1 MSQTR
6 DDQFA
11 ESAPPGPVLEATHL
25 THVYGLGD
33 TQITALTDVSLSLM
47 HGEIVVL
54 LGPAGSGKSTLLSIL
69 SGLLR
74 PTSGQVLA
82 LGQDIWKL
90 SQAELEHFRLKHC
103 GFIFQEYNLLP
114 SLNAR
119 QQLEII
125 LRWGEG
131 VGAHEARTRAEEML
145 TLLGLARKGP
155 LMPIHLSGGEQ
166 QRVAIGRGL
175 VKKPTFCFADEPT
188 AALDWKR
195 GQQVIEL
202 LRSAA
207 HDQGVAVLVVA
218 HDERIVTFA
227 DRVLLLEDGRLHE
240 PAAEELSACCREA
253 AHAADD
259 GELAEPASRSAPQT
273 PRRG

>member
-1 MSQTR
+1 MPQTG
-6 DDQFA
+6 A
-11 ESAPPGPVLEATHL
+11 EKPGVTEAPRPVLEASHIS
-25 THVYGLGD
+25 HVYGIGD
-33 TQITALTDVSLSLM
+33 TQVTALTDVSLSIM
-47 HGEIVVL
+47 PGEIVLL

-69 SGLLR
+69 SGLLH
-74 PTSGQVLA
+74 PTSGQVIA
-82 LGQDIWKL
+82 LGQEIWKM
-90 SQAELEHFRLKHC
+90 SQSELEDFRLKHC

-125 LRWGEG
+125 LRWGAG
-131 VGAHEARTRAEEML
+131 VGAHEARSRAEEML

-155 LMPIHLSGGEQ
+155 LMPIQLSGGEQ

-175 VKKPTFCFADEPT
+175 IKRPTFCFADEPT

-207 HDQGVAVLVVA
+207 HDQGVAVVIVA
-218 HDERIVTFA
+218 HDERIISFA
-227 DRVLLLEDGRLHE
+227 DRLLLLEDGKLHE
-240 PAAEELSACCREA
+240 PAAEELSAYRLEA
-253 AHAADD
+253 EHAAAPV
-259 GELAEPASRSAPQT
+259 GAAEISV
-273 PRRG
+273 RG